1 MKSHFLCALVLVL
14 AGMPAARAANDI
26 DTLQFLSQAEF
37 RDFSTDLSSALSY
50 KALNPTEPM
59 GITGFDVGVDLS
71 ATQTQY
77 PGVWRKATGE
87 SLDTLPVPRIRVM
100 KGLPLGFDVGGFY
113 SAVPNTNIKLYGA
126 ELRYAL
132 VEGGALTPAVGL
144 RLATTRLS
152 GVDQLGFQ
160 TRSADIS
167 ISKGFG
173 PVTPYGGVGHVWADS
188 NPDASTGLQ
197 DESISQNKVYAG
209 VRFSLAIMNLDLE
222 ADRTGDA
229 KTYSLK
235 FAFGF

>member
-1 MKSHFLCALVLVL
+1 MKSRLLCVL
-14 AGMPAARAANDI
+14 ALLVAGIPAAQAANNI
-26 DTLQFLSQAEF
+26 DSLQLLTQAEF
-37 RDFSTDLSSALSY
+37 KDLSTDLSSALSY
-50 KALNPTEPM
+50 KALNPTESM
-59 GITGFDVGVDLS
+59 GITGFDIGVDVS

-77 PGVWRKATGE
+77 PGAWRKATGE
-87 SLDTLPVPRIRVM
+87 SVDTLPVPRIRVM
-100 KGLPLGFDVGGFY
+100 KGLPLGFDIGGFY
-113 SAVPNTNIKLYGA
+113 SAVPDTNIKLYGA

-132 VEGGALTPAVGL
+132 VDGGAFTPAVGL

-152 GVDQLGFQ
+152 GVDQLGFK
-160 TRSADIS
+160 TRSVDLS

-173 PVTPYGGVGHVWADS
+173 PVTPYGGVGHVWSDS

-197 DESISQNKVYAG
+197 DETFSQNKLYAG

-235 FAFGF
+235 FAVGF